1 MFSNTIYRF
10 VRTGLVHPYA
20 AYMTYKAYKYK
31 DWPKLEFWLVYWM
44 VMAAYMAVE
53 LLTDIFISW
62 LPFYCTAK
70 FGILIWL
77 TTFRTKGST
86 LVFREIILPQLTAN
100 ESKIDETLAVL
111 GSHAKTKLYH
121 FGSRSIVLAENFMG
135 IALIRVSIPTM
146 DVSYN
151 VRLHVT
157 EIELIQGYSMMQT
170 YLAQRGYQHNNSA
183 AASTTNQIYPASS
196 LSPAVQVL
204 ATQQPSQ
211 TSEHLVSRKYL
222 SPEFQMP
229 APQLPSPPY
238 TPSPDQYAQSQDFEW
253 QKPLF
258 APPIESPPVD
268 YGSETTHMTQD
279 DFRKM
284 QAYQR
289 VRKTSDAWSERQR
302 LKATHLVPPRPYSAA
317 PRG

>member
-1 MFSNTIYRF
+1 
-10 VRTGLVHPYA
+10 
-20 AYMTYKAYKYK
+20 MTYKAYKYK

-121 FGSRSIVLAENFMG
+121 FGSRTIVLAENFMG
-135 IALIRVSIPTM
+135 IALIR
-146 DVSYN
+146 
-151 VRLHVT
+151 
-157 EIELIQGYSMMQT
+157 GYSMMQT

-183 AASTTNQIYPASS
+183 AASTTNQIYPARS
-196 LSPAVQVL
+196 LSPAVQVS

-238 TPSPDQYAQSQDFEW
+238 TPSPDQYAQSQDFAW

>member
-10 VRTGLVHPYA
+10 IRTGMVHPYA

-31 DWPKLEFWLVYWM
+31 DWPKLEFWLLYWM

-53 LLTDIFISW
+53 LLADILISW

-70 FGILIWL
+70 LGVLIWL
-77 TTFRTKGST
+77 TTFRAKGST

-111 GSHAKTKLYH
+111 GSHAKNKLYR
-121 FGSRSIVLAENFMG
+121 FGSSAVLLAEGFMG
-135 IALIRVSIPTM
+135 IAL
-146 DVSYN
+146 
-151 VRLHVT
+151 VR
-157 EIELIQGYSMMQT
+157 GYSMMQT
-170 YLAQRGYQHNNSA
+170 YLAQRGNPYQHNSA
-183 AASTTNQIYPASS
+183 AASPADQNYNSRS
-196 LSPAVQVL
+196 LTPIQEPAVQGS
-204 ATQQPSQ
+204 ATQLQSQ
-211 TSEHLVSRKYL
+211 KPEFPDSRRYL

-229 APQLPSPPY
+229 ASQLPSPPY
-238 TPSPDQYAQSQDFEW
+238 TPSPNQYAQERYFESQR
-253 QKPLF
+253 PLF
-258 APPIESPPVD
+258 APPVESPPRD
-268 YGSETTHMTQD
+268 YGSDSTDMTQD

-302 LKATHLVPPRPYSAA
+302 LKAAHLVPPRPYSAA
-317 PRG
+317 PTPRG